1 MSVVAH
7 QEFITKLAASFP
19 PCFTEDCCEPHRPLK
34 TGIRADIVALGVL
47 TEREAKA
54 ALRLYASRT
63 MYQRAIAAGG
73 VRIDLNGN
81 AAGEVTAEEVETAKR
96 LIMRIKERRAMKA
109 KNAAATKFARRAAN
123 GTPATPAPTPAAP
136 KRLGLS
142 ELRAAALARRAQAQT
157 QA

>member
-109 KNAAATKFARRAAN
+109 KNAAATRGASN
-123 GTPATPAPTPAAP
+123 GTPAAPAPIPAAP